1 VTLLSQHT
9 DVPIQ
14 FSSEDKTEH
23 LRVISIQDISGTSL
37 LFLANNF
44 REAELLFCGL
54 KLLLE
59 RETARLG
66 VRGGLPIT
74 ALGGKVAEGA
84 MSPAAARGFKE
95 PHSSDKSALS
105 SRRGGYASSE
115 IGDESTVGSFSTANL
130 NSIPEGRKK
139 WGNVPGRDYM
149 REKAN
154 HTPTRRLDLANEYE
168 TGSRNGTKYVHG
180 QPIMRD
186 IATNVH
192 LPLPLPLC
200 RVLLLDSSSPVI
212 EKWEKD
218 RGDKNF
224 TRTDWTF
231 PPATPRELER
241 HASEHQL
248 IASGSMM
255 GAHRTTSF
263 DRLRNG
269 SLVRLSETQ
278 IIDGDDSEKLA
289 FTISERMPRRGFS
302 MKVKFVLRSS
312 KDDSCEATVVGEVRP
327 VGKNMSNQAAVHKAF
342 LLVLNELR
350 TRYGSEGKGLVASF
364 LSVVSSL
371 PNPESAVAAVGK
383 NGRKSSRGRGGRSTV
398 SPFRR
403 TTPSRTSSADSST
416 ASKPKKTRPESGLV
430 SFDDIMNA
438 SHDLPPP
445 NEPVRRKEDRPARPA
460 TPSLQQ
466 IADSDPNLKKLSKA
480 EKEKKYLDNDE
491 FADLPIDEQ
500 EDFLKNNSQP
510 KTIEVK
516 PLPKIRLS
524 LMPAP
529 REEDE
534 ENDSDKSPGAK
545 KKSKK
550 SKSSRRN
557 LAHSS
562 SSSRTSSRASSR
574 R

>member
-1 VTLLSQHT
+1 
-9 DVPIQ
+9 
-14 FSSEDKTEH
+14 
-23 LRVISIQDISGTSL
+23 
-37 LFLANNF
+37 
-44 REAELLFCGL
+44 
-54 KLLLE
+54 
-59 RETARLG
+59 
-66 VRGGLPIT
+66 
-74 ALGGKVAEGA
+74 
-84 MSPAAARGFKE
+84 
-95 PHSSDKSALS
+95 
-105 SRRGGYASSE
+105 
-115 IGDESTVGSFSTANL
+115 
-130 NSIPEGRKK
+130 
-139 WGNVPGRDYM
+139 M

-154 HTPTRRLDLANEYE
+154 HTPTRRLDSANEYE

-269 SLVRLSETQ
+269 SLIHLAETQ

-289 FTISERMPRRGFS
+289 FTISERMPHRGFS

-312 KDDSCEATVVGEVRP
+312 KDNSCEATVIGEVRP
-327 VGKNMSNQAAVHKAF
+327 VGKNMLNQAAVHKAS
-342 LLVLNELR
+342 LLALNELK
-350 TRYGSEGKGLVASF
+350 TRYGSEGNGLVASF

-398 SPFRR
+398 SPFR
-403 TTPSRTSSADSST
+403 
-416 ASKPKKTRPESGLV
+416 
-430 SFDDIMNA
+430 
-438 SHDLPPP
+438 
-445 NEPVRRKEDRPARPA
+445 
-460 TPSLQQ
+460 
-466 IADSDPNLKKLSKA
+466 
-480 EKEKKYLDNDE
+480 
-491 FADLPIDEQ
+491 
-500 EDFLKNNSQP
+500 
-510 KTIEVK
+510 
-516 PLPKIRLS
+516 
-524 LMPAP
+524 
-529 REEDE
+529 
-534 ENDSDKSPGAK
+534 
-545 KKSKK
+545 
-550 SKSSRRN
+550 
-557 LAHSS
+557 
-562 SSSRTSSRASSR
+562 
-574 R
+574 